1 MLIGCL
7 CSSVYILSADR
18 FTKRENPLLI
28 GVVQMIFTALFGFI
42 LWIFEEPTTFMSVNY
57 TKELLS
63 SIFILAFFTKA
74 YAYIILMFS
83 QKYSNPMS
91 VTIISSTEPVVT
103 LMLAVLIPVAFG
115 SKESLS
121 IFSLLGALAITFGA
135 IVAGTSFIKAKKNG
149 NKP

>member
-1 MLIGCL
+1 
-7 CSSVYILSADR
+7 
-18 FTKRENPLLI
+18 
-28 GVVQMIFTALFGFI
+28 
-42 LWIFEEPTTFMSVNY
+42 MSVNY

-83 QKYSNPMS
+83 QKYSNPIS

-103 LMLAVLIPVAFG
+103 LMLAILIPAAFG
-115 SKESLS
+115 AKESLN
-121 IFSLLGALAITFGA
+121 IFSLLGALAIALGA
-135 IVAGTSFIKAKKNG
+135 VVAGSSFIKAKKND